1 MTTYELIKINDRAH
15 EDKNNILINWLNY
28 NYSSAFIEYKLG
40 LIDTFEYFKRGLY
53 E

>member
-1 MTTYELIKINDRAH
+1 MYQLMKINDRLH
-15 EDKNNILINWLNY
+15 EDKGNIIINWLNY

-40 LIDTFEYFKRGLY
+40 LIDMFEYIKRGMW